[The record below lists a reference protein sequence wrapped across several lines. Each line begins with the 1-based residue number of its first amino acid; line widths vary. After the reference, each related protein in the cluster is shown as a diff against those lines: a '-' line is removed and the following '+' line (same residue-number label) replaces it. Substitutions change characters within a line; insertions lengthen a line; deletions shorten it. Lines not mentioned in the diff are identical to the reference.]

1 MVSHHGIVQDTTE
14 YALVRMVGILAAA
27 LPLVALI
34 QVLTNLHD
42 YRQPAVAVAVW
53 LAMFP
58 AAIWLVPRVRMDG
71 LARNE
76 QVAAILIA
84 IAGVAVIGWEHRPQ
98 HATGPVDLG
107 VLGIAWLL
115 ALLAV
120 TCPARVW
127 VPGALAVFAAHTA
140 VLIGV
145 QGANRLSLTQLE
157 AGGYITATVLFAY
170 SAVRPTMA
178 MHARISAQHA
188 LLTSR
193 SEAERAAADAVQA
206 DRQNRLA
213 LLELEAL
220 PLLRAIADGRLNPAD
235 DDVRERCA
243 EHATALR
250 RSLTDRTPRGD
261 VLLADLEPVLG
272 AASARGLQADVR
284 VIGDPGVPS
293 AAVAGAVLET
303 AGAVF
308 GALPPHQVVLTVLAS
323 ADDVE
328 LFLTF
333 EQPMQ
338 DIPDLSRSGRDV
350 LAAARWQAAITT
362 EDTGAGYL
370 RISWRKAVP
379 GDRLD

>member
-14 YALVRMVGILAAA
+14 YALVRMVGILAAVV
-27 LPLVALI
+27 PLVALI

-71 LARNE
+71 LPRNE
-76 QVAAILIA
+76 EVVAVLIA

-98 HATGPVDLG
+98 HANGPVDLS
-107 VLGIAWLL
+107 VLGIAWVL

-120 TCPARVW
+120 TSPARVW
-127 VPGALAVFAAHTA
+127 VPGALAVFAVHTA
-140 VLIGV
+140 VLIDV

-213 LLELEAL
+213 LLELEPL

-235 DDVRERCA
+235 DDVRERCG

-272 AASARGLQADVR
+272 AASARGLQTDVR

-303 AGAVF
+303 VGAVF

-333 EQPMQ
+333 EQPMR
-338 DIPDLSRSGRDV
+338 DIPDLTRSGQDV

-362 EDTGAGYL
+362 EDAGAGYL